1 MDTKFPPNDQNIEK
15 AVFAVKTMTKW
26 PNSSIKIVNDK
37 LKDMGTKIDDLR
49 LIRRI
54 KLENLEAN
62 SQLTNQFLDI
72 QAQKHQKEIEQYKK
86 EIEQYKEFIDFCK
99 NDDEYKHIINA
110 FNIYLQRKAEA
121 RSASAP
127 PDYSKKSLMRRYRIK
142 Y

>member
-1 MDTKFPPNDQNIEK
+1 MDTQFPPNDQNIEK

-37 LKDMGTKIDDLR
+37 LKDMGTRIDDLR

-72 QAQKHQKEIEQYKK
+72 QAQKHQKEIEQYK
-86 EIEQYKEFIDFCK
+86 EFIDFCK
-99 NDDEYKHIINA
+99 NDDEYKHILNA